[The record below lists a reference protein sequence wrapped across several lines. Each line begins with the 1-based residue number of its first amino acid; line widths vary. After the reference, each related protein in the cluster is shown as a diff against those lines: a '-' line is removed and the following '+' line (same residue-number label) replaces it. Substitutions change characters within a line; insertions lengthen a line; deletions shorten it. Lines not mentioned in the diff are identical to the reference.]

1 MPAALSEKERK
12 HTVAPYTKKP
22 GPKGPHPWNQ
32 PGSASNHVKQSSKQ
46 LTNHDWLTVFAWMDD
61 NCGQSQQDIVH
72 HFAIRRENPLLFNQ
86 ATLSRRLKKW
96 GEIEATVKAN
106 PTALSTRRQRVVVS
120 PEVERALVLWVE
132 DMLVNGHVVNG
143 PLLTTKRKAFEEKFG
158 VPPER
163 RLMDKGWLQGF
174 YRRKFFGLVKHL

>member
-1 MPAALSEKERK
+1 MSSSR
-12 HTVAPYTKKP
+12 
-22 GPKGPHPWNQ
+22 
-32 PGSASNHVKQSSKQ
+32 QSSSQ
-46 LTNHDWLTVFAWMDD
+46 IMIGLLSLHGWTIIVD
-61 NCGQSQQDIVH
+61 NRNKI
-72 HFAIRRENPLLFNQ
+72 
-86 ATLSRRLKKW
+86 LSIISHRLKKR
-96 GEIEATVKAN
+96 GEIEATVKEN
-106 PTALSTRRQRVVVS
+106 PTALSTRRQQVVVS